1 MATTNV
7 PGANSINASVGVTIF
22 TRSTATPV
30 ELYTLL
36 ATLLSVKLPTGRGLP
51 SSLNILNK
59 MVNAGV
65 LPELNLLGDSIIWL
79 VVVLVGRPCE
89 GALI

>member
-1 MATTNV
+1 MV
-7 PGANSINASVGVTIF
+7 

-36 ATLLSVKLPTGRGLP
+36 AMLLSVKLPTGRGLP
-51 SSLNILNK
+51 SSLSILNK
-59 MVNAGV
+59 IVNAGV
-65 LPELNLLGDSIIWL
+65 LPVLNLLGDSKIWL
-79 VVVLVGRPCE
+79 VVVVVGRPCE

>member
-1 MATTNV
+1 MV
-7 PGANSINASVGVTIF
+7 

-59 MVNAGV
+59 MVSAGV
-65 LPELNLLGDSIIWL
+65 LPELNLLGDSRILL
-79 VVVLVGRPCE
+79 VVVVVGRPCE